1 MAILTTPRQQQRP
14 ASPPDR
20 QADEIRSRL
29 LYKLGIYTPKLIN
42 ASISQKMWE
51 QRRVHPMLLQQD
63 SLKDEIHSIR
73 YVEPLKFA
81 DHGKM
86 THHHDD
92 EPSEGSLTASTT
104 SYSSSSSSSDAGTNH
119 DDANLRDSISIQ
131 DPPTSLISRL
141 ILEPDPTLKRRRSVH
156 FNHEVSVVPI
166 PSRTSY
172 TPYTQSRLFIGKKEM
187 IRNARR
193 NEREFVYEGFDWR
206 NAVEEDQMYSS
217 LRMDAGELVHPAN
230 YVCSSSSCPS
240 PLCSTSAVDE
250 RV

>member
-1 MAILTTPRQQQRP
+1 MAILTKPRQQRP

-42 ASISQKMWE
+42 ASISQKIWE
-51 QRRVHPMLLQQD
+51 QRQVHPMLLRQD
-63 SLKDEIHSIR
+63 SLKEEITSIR

-81 DHGKM
+81 NHGKIM
-86 THHHDD
+86 AQHHDD
-92 EPSEGSLTASTT
+92 EPSDGSLTASTT
-104 SYSSSSSSSDAGTNH
+104 SYSSSDAGTNH
-119 DDANLRDSISIQ
+119 DDANDPLSISIQ

-172 TPYTQSRLFIGKKEM
+172 TPYTQSRLYIGKKEM

-217 LRMDAGELVHPAN
+217 LRMGAGELVHPAN
-230 YVCSSSSCPS
+230 YVCPSASCPS
-240 PLCSTSAVDE
+240 PSFSSSAVDE
-250 RV
+250 RG